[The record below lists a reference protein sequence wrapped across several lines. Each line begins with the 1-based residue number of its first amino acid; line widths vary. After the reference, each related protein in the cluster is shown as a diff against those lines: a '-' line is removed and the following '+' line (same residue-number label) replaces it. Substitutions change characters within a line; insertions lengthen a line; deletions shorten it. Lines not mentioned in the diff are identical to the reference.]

1 MTKFNKSME
10 NQLPDLITSGTNP
23 QIKSL
28 KTLER
33 KKGRREQNAF
43 LAEGARLIEE
53 GLSHGWQPITLICS
67 PEGMKLDF
75 AAELIERAK
84 EKGAKLM
91 LVHERLLGQI
101 ARKENPQTLLAT
113 FRPRQLT
120 LKDLPP
126 EHAKKGTLLALYQV
140 RDPGNLGTI
149 LRTSDFAGVNGVIL
163 IGDCCDP
170 YSFEGV
176 RASMG
181 SLFAMPF
188 YYATED
194 EFLSWKKGQSLPMIA
209 ASMNGTVAH
218 HEAPYGDASLVIMGN
233 EQSGLPDH
241 VEAACDILSRIPM
254 REGADS
260 LNLGIATGLMIYAAL
275 GARGYKV

>member
-1 MTKFNKSME
+1 MD
-10 NQLPDLITSGTNP
+10 QHLPDIITSATNP
-23 QIKSL
+23 QIKAL
-28 KTLER
+28 KGLER
-33 KKGRREQNAF
+33 KKGRREQNVF

-53 GLSHGWQPITLICS
+53 GLANGWDPITVICS
-67 PEGMKLDF
+67 PEGMKRDF

-84 EKGAKLM
+84 DKGARLM

-120 LKDLPP
+120 LKDLPAD
-126 EHAKKGTLLALYQV
+126 HTKAGTLLALYQV

-149 LRTSDFAGVNGVIL
+149 LRTSDFAGVKGVIL

-188 YYATED
+188 YYATEED
-194 EFLSWKKGQSLPMIA
+194 FLAWKKGQSLPMIA

-218 HEAPYGDASLVIMGN
+218 HEAPFGESSLVIMGN

-241 VEAACDILSRIPM
+241 FEAACDVLSRIPM

>member
-1 MTKFNKSME
+1 MTKPDKPTGKSLE
-10 NQLPDLITSGTNP
+10 LITSSTNP
-23 QIKSL
+23 QIKAL

-53 GLSHGWQPITLICS
+53 GLSHGWKPQTVICS
-67 PEGMKLDF
+67 PDGLERSFVADLISR
-75 AAELIERAK
+75 AEDQ
-84 EKGAKLM
+84 GARRL
-91 LVHERLLGQI
+91 LVHERLLSQI
-101 ARKENPQTLLAT
+101 ARKDNPQPLLAT
-113 FRPRQLT
+113 FEPRQLS
-120 LKDLPP
+120 LKDIPP
-126 EHAKKGTLLALYQV
+126 QHSKKGTLLALYQV

-188 YYATED
+188 YSASET
-194 EFLSWKKGQSLPMIA
+194 EFLEWKAHQASPMIA
-209 ASMNGTVAH
+209 ASMNGTTPH
-218 HEAPYGDASLVIMGN
+218 HEASYGEANLIIMGN
-233 EQSGLPDH
+233 EQSGLPAN
-241 VEAACDILSRIPM
+241 VEQACDVLARIPM

-260 LNLGIATGLMIYAAL
+260 LNLATATALMIYAAW
-275 GARGYKV
+275 GSRGYAK